1 MLSNLLLIL
10 IVLGI
15 LTVYIMGY
23 IGLGF
28 LTDSVFKDKKPSEY
42 DNIYRRFMK
51 MFVVI
56 SWITLALSIFTIK
69 NQIIY
74 VSKN

>member
-1 MLSNLLLIL
+1 MIFTIL
-10 IVLGI
+10 IALG
-15 LTVYIMGY
+15 VMAVFIMSY

-42 DNIYRRFMK
+42 DDIYRTFMK

-56 SWITLALSIFTIK
+56 SWLILAMSILKVKSFIV
-69 NQIIY
+69 
-74 VSKN
+74 VSLK